1 MIRLIFCC
9 CCPGCSATI
18 AMLPA
23 MVGVAFASPIFVDLS
38 DKLSANTPVWEA
50 QYNTQY
56 TGTFNCSKS
65 KSNFSY
71 TIKLPTKDSQAAIFG
86 FNDGQQ
92 WVRAEITNKISDR
105 TLRGEGNTLL
115 QN

>member
-1 MIRLIFCC
+1 
-9 CCPGCSATI
+9 
-18 AMLPA
+18 MLLLSGLFSGYSYA
-23 MVGVAFASPIFVDLS
+23 SCYGKGVEFASPIFVDLS

-92 WVRAEITNKISDR
+92 WARAEITHKISDR

>member
-9 CCPGCSATI
+9 CCLGCSAAI

-23 MVGVAFASPIFVDLS
+23 MAKGWSLRRRFSSIS

-92 WVRAEITNKISDR
+92 WVRAEITHKISDR